1 MPASIFS
8 NDIPTPNRRK
18 VIGAAVLDGIGN
30 RPENWVVSIHQP
42 QHSPDYVV
50 TIEGP
55 EDFKWTR
62 RFFGNEQTPEF
73 IRDAVKQ
80 ILATVGEA

>member
-8 NDIPTPNRRK
+8 NDIPIPDRRK

-30 RPENWVVSIHQP
+30 RPENWVVSIHEP
-42 QHSPDYVV
+42 QYSPDYVV

-55 EDFKWTR
+55 DNFKWTH
-62 RFFGNEQTPEF
+62 RFSGNELTPEF
-73 IRDAVKQ
+73 IRNAVGQ
-80 ILATVGEA
+80 AVAAVRQE